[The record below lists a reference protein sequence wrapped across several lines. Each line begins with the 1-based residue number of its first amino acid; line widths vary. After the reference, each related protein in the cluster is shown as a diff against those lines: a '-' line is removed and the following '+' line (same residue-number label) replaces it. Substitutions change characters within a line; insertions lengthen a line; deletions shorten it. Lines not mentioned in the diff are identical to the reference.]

1 MKGIECLPTP
11 PPTPLWKVTTSREE
25 STTLGFTGD
34 PTGIF
39 SIFLGIVTLCA
50 RKSLS
55 TEAHKSL
62 PKDSPQLAATLAQFG
77 MSLLQL
83 KVYTGAEP
91 ILRASLTI
99 REKKEPDDWRT
110 FNTRSMLGGVLL
122 GQKKYADAEP
132 LLSTGY
138 EGMKAREK
146 NPGNDVARLAMKI
159 RIPEAVDR
167 LIALYAALEQPDGV
181 KKRTVVKAELPK
193 TESPKPAEK
202 K

>member
-1 MKGIECLPTP
+1 M
-11 PPTPLWKVTTSREE
+11 
-25 STTLGFTGD
+25 
-34 PTGIF
+34 
-39 SIFLGIVTLCA
+39 
-50 RKSLS
+50 
-55 TEAHKSL
+55 
-62 PKDSPQLAATLAQFG
+62 
-77 MSLLQL
+77 
-83 KVYTGAEP
+83 
-91 ILRASLTI
+91 
-99 REKKEPDDWRT
+99 
-110 FNTRSMLGGVLL
+110 

-167 LIALYAALEQPDGV
+167 LIALYTALEHPDGV
-181 KKRTVVKAELPK
+181 KKWTVVKAELPK

>member
-1 MKGIECLPTP
+1 M
-11 PPTPLWKVTTSREE
+11 TSREE
-25 STTLGFTGD
+25 STVFGFTGN

-39 SIFLGIVTLCA
+39 SIFLGIVTLRA

-77 MSLLQL
+77 MRLLQL

-110 FNTRSMLGGVLL
+110 FNTRSMLGGALL

-159 RIPEAVDR
+159 LIPEAVDR
-167 LIALYAALEQPDGV
+167 LIALYTALEHPDGV
-181 KKRTVVKAELPK
+181 KKWTVVKAELPK
-193 TESPKPAEK
+193 TESPKSVEK